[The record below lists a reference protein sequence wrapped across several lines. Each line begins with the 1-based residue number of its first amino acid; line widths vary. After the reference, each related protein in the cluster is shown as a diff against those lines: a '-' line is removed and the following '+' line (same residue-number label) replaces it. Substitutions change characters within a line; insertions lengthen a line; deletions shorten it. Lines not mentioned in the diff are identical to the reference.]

1 MSHRCPLG
9 IRGTRYLAGKLIAIY
24 EMSCNLPDG
33 SVLRECNR
41 DLSPT
46 MANKLASWMNSKRSS
61 DENHE
66 SKGAS
71 KGKDCHEPPTTIRTK
86 AFVFLPQSDVFA
98 EGPPPPR
105 ELFVV
110 GELCVGFSKH
120 FPKRYVSAKSR
131 QHKSAQ
137 KGERASGALARDH
150 STHSDN
156 CCNQAWVLKKS
167 LNRTALH
174 LRACRR

>member
-1 MSHRCPLG
+1 MHSNPSGVVMSVTG
-9 IRGTRYLAGKLIAIY
+9 ILRQLWPTRWL
-24 EMSCNLPDG
+24 
-33 SVLRECNR
+33 
-41 DLSPT
+41 
-46 MANKLASWMNSKRSS
+46 SWMNGKRSR

-105 ELFVV
+105 ELSVV
-110 GELCVGFSKH
+110 RELCVGFGKH
-120 FPKRYVSAKSR
+120 LPKRHVSAKSR

-137 KGERASGALARDH
+137 KQNG
-150 STHSDN
+150 
-156 CCNQAWVLKKS
+156 QKVLWHAII
-167 LNRTALH
+167 LRIPITVENR
-174 LRACRR
+174 RVC

>member
-1 MSHRCPLG
+1 
-9 IRGTRYLAGKLIAIY
+9 
-24 EMSCNLPDG
+24 
-33 SVLRECNR
+33 
-41 DLSPT
+41 
-46 MANKLASWMNSKRSS
+46 MNGKRSR

-71 KGKDCHEPPTTIRTK
+71 KGKDCHEPPTTTRTK

-110 GELCVGFSKH
+110 RELCVGVGKH
-120 FPKRYVSAKSR
+120 FPKRDVSAKSR

-137 KGERASGALARDH
+137 KENEQEVLWHAIILRIPTTVENSLLPPIEVIAQEDLYTVPTTTFLKTGLDRPIFEERLSMVCPINRARYGFCRLAGVLSELFLANVRDVAVW
-150 STHSDN
+150 TD
-156 CCNQAWVLKKS
+156 
-167 LNRTALH
+167 
-174 LRACRR
+174 